1 MGRDPKEDPYYNP
14 DFSDEVNEVTNSFV
28 YEKKVGRQATGDAI
42 IVRPVGDGTWEVLL
56 IERSRGPHQGGL
68 ALPGGFKEGADS
80 VEDFVAREALEET
93 GLTNKDIKRT
103 IDLPTKTDR
112 YDWDVR
118 FADGVDV
125 SGKIY
130 VVDESFI
137 PIAGDDAVSARFVNI
152 DEIAKGNVDVAFLHS
167 EWIADTAYELD
178 MGGILSGALDEQ
190 VEFDRLRNS
199 EFMNEINEKRK
210 IDNQPLMDIR
220 KSSESP
226 SSSMDRLAG
235 QRGPWPGDDSPSM
248 QEVFRNDELMG
259 RRDIEQQIEALGDTD
274 IPDSDE
280 LRDIFRLKMES
291 LEDLPAEKY
300 KEIVN
305 SLSDDEIAN
314 LSEEDI
320 SKIYDEVGLTYD
332 SEYGG
337 VKEYEM
343 GYLSGKDEADKLRR
357 EAELEI
363 TGDVEDVDMGTY
375 DNVEI
380 QKELAALSDD
390 DKLRLRKALEQFESD
405 MLETTWEDLDAYFD
419 AKFGR
424 DSRIINGIVFQNID
438 GQEIPIGKLTDLYRQ
453 DAWNRFS
460 NEVMDEILL
469 KKAGIQPPDSYIF
482 DDKRIFEN
490 ERYFVEDGTTYYV
503 GENPPKGST
512 HLHTGKKV
520 GRNILKN
527 IGWLDPVEEGITS
540 LLAKV
545 GFRGTALALGVADTV
560 NYLGNAM
567 LTAVEAKART
577 DMVNSK
583 LLMGQEVT
591 EEEILQIR
599 EDIKES
605 WSTNMERAE
614 KYSIFGNASKQIGK
628 ILNRENTTPEWNPYG
643 TS

>member
-1 MGRDPKEDPYYNP
+1 MARDPKEDPYYNP

-93 GLTNKDIKRT
+93 GLTNNDIKRT

-152 DEIAKGNVDVAFLHS
+152 DEIAKGNVDVAFLHT
-167 EWIADTAYELD
+167 EWIADTAGELE
-178 MGGILSGALDEQ
+178 MGGILQGALDEQ
-190 VEFDRLRNS
+190 AEIDGIRNS
-199 EFMNEINEKRK
+199 DFMKEINEKRK
-210 IDNQPLMDIR
+210 IDNQPLMDIN
-220 KSSESP
+220 KANESP
-226 SSSMDRLAG
+226 STSVDRLAE
-235 QRGPWPGDDSPSM
+235 QRGPWPGDDSPSN

-259 RRDIEQQIEALGDTD
+259 RVDNNAIADEVEASQFNDLGDTD
-274 IPDSDE
+274 IPD
-280 LRDIFRLKMES
+280 
-291 LEDLPAEKY
+291 
-300 KEIVN
+300 EI
-305 SLSDDEIAN
+305 E
-314 LSEEDI
+314 
-320 SKIYDEVGLTYD
+320 
-332 SEYGG
+332 
-337 VKEYEM
+337 
-343 GYLSGKDEADKLRR
+343 EADRLRR

-380 QKELAALSDD
+380 QNELAALSDD
-390 DKLRLRKALEQFESD
+390 DRLRLRKALEQFESEL
-405 MLETTWEDLDAYFD
+405 LETTMEDLDAFFD

-424 DSRIINGIVFQNID
+424 DSRILNGMVFQNID
-438 GQEIPIGKLTDLYRQ
+438 GQEIPIGKLTDLYRE

-460 NEVMDEILL
+460 NDVMDEILL
-469 KKAGIQPPDSYIF
+469 KKAGIQPVNTNIFPEGEIPDSQ
-482 DDKRIFEN
+482 RT
-490 ERYFVEDGTTYYV
+490 FVDDGTEYYV
-503 GENPPKGST
+503 GDNPPRGAVDVN
-512 HLHTGKKV
+512 TGKKV

-527 IGWLDPVEEGITS
+527 IGWLDPVEEGITT
-540 LLAKV
+540 LLANL
-545 GFRGTALALGVADTV
+545 GFKGTALALGVADAV

-567 LTAVEAKART
+567 ASASSAEAKAQL
-577 DMVNSK
+577 MQSQA
-583 LLMGQEVT
+583 LMGEP
-591 EEEILQIR
+591 I
-599 EDIKES
+599 DI
-605 WSTNMERAE
+605 E
-614 KYSIFGNASKQIGK
+614 KYQQDVLNNFGQSMQRADKYGIFSNASRQIGR
-628 ILNRENTTPEWNPYG
+628 ILNRQNTTPEWNQYG